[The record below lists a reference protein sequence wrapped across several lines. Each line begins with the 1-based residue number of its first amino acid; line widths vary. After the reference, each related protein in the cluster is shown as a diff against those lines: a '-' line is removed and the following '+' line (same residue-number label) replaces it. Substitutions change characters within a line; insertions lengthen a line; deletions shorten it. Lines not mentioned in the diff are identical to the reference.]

1 MDRMLQEIFKIRL
14 ALEGINKNL
23 TIMNKNH
30 IFDRQMDLCSVKEGY
45 ISEKKEGEED
55 SEIREE

>member
-23 TIMNKNH
+23 AIMNKNH
-30 IFDRQMDLCSVKEGY
+30 IFDRQIDWCNVKEGY

-55 SEIREE
+55 SEIGEE